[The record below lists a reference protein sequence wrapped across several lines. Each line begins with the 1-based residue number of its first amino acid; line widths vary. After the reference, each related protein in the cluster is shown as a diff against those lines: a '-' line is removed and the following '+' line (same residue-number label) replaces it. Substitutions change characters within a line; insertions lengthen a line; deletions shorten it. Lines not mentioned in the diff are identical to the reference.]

1 MSTDV
6 SLPVVDA
13 EVADPAQLESVYA
26 TARTIATCDARIRAE
41 VTKGNLQAATYP
53 VAGLEGVCA
62 ALGAALA
69 PSDYLV
75 STYRNLGDV
84 VAKGVPLRSVI
95 AEIAGRVSGV
105 AKGKGGSMHLAD
117 SSHGLMTTT
126 GIVGSGLPIAVGL
139 ALASSLDKD
148 GRVTAVTF
156 GDGATSIGA
165 FHEAVTLA
173 SVWKLPVLFL
183 CQNNGW
189 AEHTPIE
196 EYATSTD
203 IAARVSS
210 YSIQTHRVD
219 GFDAIAT
226 LAVLQQAVANIRAG
240 RGPVFVEAI
249 TYRLAGHTST
259 TDFSYM
265 PKDRLAEERR
275 REPVTRLRRVLQESD
290 VLTTERLDEI
300 DAAAA
305 ATVDDAFSFA
315 YSSEYPTQNDA
326 YTDVFADSQI
336 GADKK

>member
-6 SLPVVDA
+6 SLPSADH
-13 EVADPAQLESVYA
+13 VAAGSELLELAYG

-41 VTKGNLQAATYP
+41 VKQGNLQAATYP

-62 ALGAALA
+62 ALGVALA
-69 PSDYLV
+69 PTDYLV

-84 VAKGVPLRSVI
+84 IAKGVPLRAVI
-95 AEIAGRVSGV
+95 AEIAGRVTGV
-105 AKGKGGSMHLAD
+105 AKGKGGAMHIAD

-139 ALASSLDKD
+139 ALASSLDGD
-148 GRVTAVTF
+148 GRITAVTF
-156 GDGATSIGA
+156 GDGATSIGS

-203 IAARVSS
+203 IAERVSA

-219 GFDAIAT
+219 GFDTIAT
-226 LAVLQQAVANIRAG
+226 LAVLQQAVADVRAG

-265 PKDRLAEERR
+265 PKDRLAEEQG
-275 REPVTRLRRVLQESD
+275 REPVARLRRFLQDSGSPES
-290 VLTTERLDEI
+290 RLNEI
-300 DAAAA
+300 DTDAAAL
-305 ATVDDAFSFA
+305 VDDAFSFA
-315 YSSEYPTQNDA
+315 YSSDFPRDEDA
-326 YTDVFADSQI
+326 YTDVLADSQNE
-336 GADKK
+336 AETK

>member
-1 MSTDV
+1 MSTDTSSTV
-6 SLPVVDA
+6 TDRAAVGSEL
-13 EVADPAQLESVYA
+13 LELVYA

-41 VTKGNLQAATYP
+41 VKQGNLQAATYP

-69 PSDYLV
+69 PTDYLV

-95 AEIAGRVSGV
+95 AEIAGRVTGV
-105 AKGKGGSMHLAD
+105 AKGKGGAMHIAD

-139 ALASSLDKD
+139 ALASSLDRD

-156 GDGATSIGA
+156 GDGATSIGS

-203 IAARVSS
+203 IAARVSA

-219 GFDAIAT
+219 GFDTVAT
-226 LAVLQQAVANIRAG
+226 LGVLRQAVADVRAG

-265 PKDRLAEERR
+265 PKDRLAEEQS
-275 REPVTRLRRVLQESD
+275 REPVARLRRLLEDSGSPE
-290 VLTTERLDEI
+290 ERLNEI
-300 DAAAA
+300 DNDAAAL
-305 ATVDDAFSFA
+305 VEDAFSFA
-315 YSSEYPTQNDA
+315 YSSDFPPEADA
-326 YTDVFADSQI
+326 YTDVLAESRT
-336 GADKK
+336 GADTK